1 MLVWKIGANGTENT
15 IIVEEDLH
23 RYVMHLHIRI
33 YNMVSSKFKWTT
45 AIKVQFN
52 KASTLLMV
60 SGVLKVTINK
70 ARMGEIIVYEC
81 QGEDA
86 GDVRSRISLK

>member
-1 MLVWKIGANGTENT
+1 MEQKIQLLWRKICTG
-15 IIVEEDLH
+15 
-23 RYVMHLHIRI
+23 MSCI
-33 YNMVSSKFKWTT
+33 YISEYITWSSSKFKWTT